1 MEKIFNHLINI
12 HEINKLPRL
21 LNIESDK
28 ISPSRDY
35 LEILPQYSDKI
46 KAYVPIS
53 NGCNNFC
60 TYCVVPNTR
69 GREKS
74 RSSENILKE
83 CKELI
88 KNGYK
93 EITLLGQNVNSYGL
107 DLKNDLSFPELLQK
121 VNDLEGSFWLRF
133 STSHPKDMSDEL
145 IEVIA
150 NNKNI
155 CNYIHLPVQSGNNDV
170 LKKMNRN
177 YTKEHYLELI
187 NKLKNKINPL
197 FISTDIIVGFP
208 GETKKQFKDSIKLFK
223 KVKFDMAYISQYSPR
238 QGTGSFKL
246 EDNISNKEKKKRKF
260 KLDKILK
267 KDTKNVKFDIRF
279 HLDPNSKIM
288 KTLDNKSILIELEDE
303 GWRFSCEN
311 FDINIDNGIYFGN
324 KNSYIENQNIF
335 ISGISNKSDEIIK
348 WEISKLQ

>member
-1 MEKIFNHLINI
+1 M
-12 HEINKLPRL
+12 
-21 LNIESDK
+21 
-28 ISPSRDY
+28 
-35 LEILPQYSDKI
+35 
-46 KAYVPIS
+46 
-53 NGCNNFC
+53 
-60 TYCVVPNTR
+60 PNTR

-267 KDTKNVKFDIRF
+267 KDALKNNK
-279 HLDPNSKIM
+279 KIIS
-288 KTLDNKSILIELEDE
+288 KTLKILVDRHKNEYYYGKSETYRDV
-303 GWRFSCEN
+303 RFKS
-311 FDINIDNGIYFGN
+311 N
-324 KNSYIENQNIF
+324 KNLLGQFVKIKIL
-335 ISGISNKSDEIIK
+335 KSTTFSLEGEIK
-348 WEISKLQ
+348 KG